1 MLEKIIAKYTKC
13 SQQSSWGGNL
23 VVTKMCQKRQHCM
36 EQPALFIFHFR
47 SRLNLMRK
55 KCTDKYLEFKIG
67 AYIAERAKHNR
78 HFIKKPGAK

>member
-1 MLEKIIAKYTKC
+1 MLEKIITKYTKC
-13 SQQSSWGGNL
+13 SQSSWGGNL

-78 HFIKKPGAK
+78 RFIKKSGAK